1 MQDKEPEEMS
11 GSKYLEFYLGQQGQK
26 TQIWHVYSKNHGS
39 FLGYIKWFGRW
50 RQYAFFPSPETVW
63 NPECLRD
70 ICDFIRNLM
79 DDRRKGKLR

>member
-1 MQDKEPEEMS
+1 MG
-11 GSKYLEFYLGQQGQK
+11 GSRYLEFYLAVQGKK
-26 TQIWHVYSKNHGS
+26 TQKWHVYSKNQNS

-50 RQYAFFPSPETVW
+50 RQYAFFPAVETVW

-79 DDRRKGKLR
+79 DDHRKGKTK

>member
-1 MQDKEPEEMS
+1 MMTTS
-11 GSKYLEFYLGQQGQK
+11 RYIEFSLAGQGKK
-26 TQIWHVYSKNHGS
+26 TQIWHVHSKNHGS

-50 RQYAFFPSPETVW
+50 RQYVFFPAAETAW

-70 ICDFIRNLM
+70 ICDFIKGLM